1 MNSADQSRMI
11 TVAIH
16 TLNRATELKTLLE
29 REGIEV
35 CLQNVNLSNP
45 VMSAGVRVRIS
56 ESDLPLALRII
67 ENPEIFQIDDIDASI
82 KSDRVIL
89 VPVDFTE
96 KTLHAAKVACAIAA
110 TLNSKIVLL
119 HSFLV
124 PHTNPLTGIGV
135 SLNVGD
141 SSGDIED
148 AVTAVEIAKIARD
161 KMRRLEHDLRSEI
174 KHGNLPVVKYSSVL
188 LEGVPEE
195 CIGRY
200 VKEHPEVSLLVMG
213 TRAAE
218 KKSADM
224 AGSITAEVLDSCRVQ
239 TLTVPE
245 QNTQFVSLES
255 VKRVALV
262 SHMEQEDFLALD
274 ALHRILPKEQTDV
287 AVNIVCMPNDRYS
300 RATND
305 AARDA
310 LKVYFKE
317 HFPTYEFTITVH
329 DKANPKLETGNVDL
343 IVVPSRKK
351 NILARLFN
359 PGAAHRI
366 LFHTDVALLVIP
378 V

>member
-1 MNSADQSRMI
+1 MI

-16 TLNRATELKTLLE
+16 TLDRAGKLKTLLE
-29 REGIEV
+29 REGVGV
-35 CLQNVNLSNP
+35 CLQNVNLANP
-45 VMSAGVRVRIS
+45 VMSAGVRVRIA

-67 ENPEIFQIDDIDASI
+67 ENPEIFQVESSTQINST
-82 KSDRVIL
+82 RVIL

-96 KTLHAAKVACAIAA
+96 KTLHAAKVACTIASN
-110 TLNSKIVLL
+110 LGFKIVLL

-124 PHTNPLTGIGV
+124 PHTNPLTNLGV
-135 SLNVGD
+135 SLNIDNSTADV
-141 SSGDIED
+141 ED
-148 AVTAVEIAKIARD
+148 AETAVEIAKIARENMQ
-161 KMRRLEHDLRSEI
+161 KLEQDIRCEI
-174 KHGNLPVVKYSSVL
+174 KHGKLPAVRYSSVL

-200 VKEHPEVSLLVMG
+200 VKEHPEVTLLVMG

-245 QNTQFVSLES
+245 QNTKFSSLDS
-255 VKRVALV
+255 VNKIALV
-262 SHMEQEDFLALD
+262 SHLEQEDFLALD
-274 ALHRILPKEQTDV
+274 ALHRLLPDAEQKKI
-287 AVNIVCMPNDRYS
+287 AVNVVCMPNDRYS

-305 AARDA
+305 AARKA
-310 LKVYFKE
+310 LREYFSV
-317 HFPTYEFTITVH
+317 HFPNYDFTLTIH
-329 DKANPKLETGNVDL
+329 DRSNPNLETGDVDL
-343 IVVPSRKK
+343 IVVPNRKK

>member
-1 MNSADQSRMI
+1 MTSADQSRMI

-16 TLNRATELKTLLE
+16 TFDRAADLKALLE

-45 VMSAGVRVRIS
+45 VMSAGVRVRIA

-67 ENPEIFQIDDIDASI
+67 ENPEIFQIEDSNLSE
-82 KSDRVIL
+82 KSERVIL

-96 KTLHAAKVACAIAA
+96 KTLHAAKVACTIAS
-110 TLNSKIVLL
+110 TLDSKIVLL

-141 SSGDIED
+141 STADIED
-148 AVTAVEIAKIARD
+148 AETAVEIAKIARD
-161 KMRRLEHDLRSEI
+161 KMRKLEQDLRSEI
-174 KHGNLPVVKYSSVL
+174 KHGMLPVVKYSSVL

-200 VKEHPEVSLLVMG
+200 IKEHSEVNLLVMG

-224 AGSITAEVLDSCRVQ
+224 AGSITAEVLDNCRVQ

-245 QNTQFVSLES
+245 QNTQFSSLES
-255 VKRVALV
+255 VKKVALV

-274 ALHRILPKEQTDV
+274 ALHRLLPGEQKNIS
-287 AVNIVCMPNDRYS
+287 VNVVCMPNDRYS

-305 AARDA
+305 AARNA
-310 LKVYFKE
+310 LREYFKH
-317 HFPTYEFTITVH
+317 HFPTYDFALTLH
-329 DKANPKLETGNVDL
+329 DKANPKLETGDVDL
-343 IVVPSRKK
+343 IVVPNRKK